1 MESQFVDSLWRE
13 STERLGKVRQSLSA
27 DLQCDVVI
35 IGGGYS
41 GLWTAYYLKRLVPDC
56 RIVIL
61 ESNQIGFGASGRN
74 GGWCSGFLPVTL
86 GELEKTHGRRAAIE
100 MYRESFRTLDEIEM
114 VITEL
119 RIDCDFYRGGTI
131 NGATNLVQKSRVET
145 EVSEMRRFGF
155 GEDHYKILT
164 SDELASRLNI
174 NRAIAASY
182 TPHCAVVHPAK
193 LIHGLAIA
201 VESLGVKIY
210 ENTNVIEYSERCVK
224 TKDQICSANI
234 VIRATEGFTSRL
246 KNQRRTLA
254 PLYSYMVATEPL
266 NPQQLSSLGWQN
278 RETYHDA
285 RNMIIYAQLTKD
297 NRIAFGGRGAPY
309 HFASRVKPQY
319 DTHDE
324 IHEKII
330 RSMHDVFPISR
341 ELDVTHRWGGPLG
354 VPRNWKPT
362 VNFDPK
368 TGLGSLGGYVGD
380 GVAASNLAARTLA
393 HLIVKDK
400 HPLTALPW
408 VNQPSRKWEIE
419 PLRYIGINGLLKIS
433 ESMDNYEAKNDKPDK
448 IRSFILEKFLG
459 D

>member
-1 MESQFVDSLWRE
+1 MESQFVNSLWRE
-13 STERLGKVRQSLSA
+13 STERLVKSRHSLDH
-27 DLQCDVVI
+27 DLQCDVAI

-41 GLWTAYYLKRLVPDC
+41 GLWTAFYIKKLAPDC
-56 RIVIL
+56 RVVIL
-61 ESNQIGFGASGRN
+61 ESNQTGFGASGRN

-86 GELEKTHGRRAAIE
+86 GELEKTHGRTAAIE
-100 MYRESFRTLDEIEM
+100 MYTESFRTLDEIEA
-114 VITEL
+114 VITDL
-119 RIDCDFYRGGTI
+119 RIDCDFHRGGTI
-131 NGATNLVQKSRVET
+131 NGATNLVQKSRVDA

-155 GEDHYKILT
+155 GEDHYRTLT
-164 SDELASRLNI
+164 AEELASRLNI
-174 NRAIAASY
+174 NRVISASF

-193 LIHGLAIA
+193 LIHGLASA
-201 VESLGVKIY
+201 VESLGVEIY
-210 ENTNVIEYSERCVK
+210 ENTNVVEYSESQVK
-224 TKDQICSANI
+224 TKDHKCSANI

-246 KNQRRTLA
+246 KKHRRTLA

-266 NPQQLSSLGWQN
+266 NPRQLSNLGWQN

-309 HFASRVKPQY
+309 HFASSVKPEY
-319 DTHDE
+319 DTHTA

-330 RSMHDVFPISR
+330 RSMRDVFPVSQ
-341 ELDVTHRWGGPLG
+341 ELKVTHRWGGPLG
-354 VPRNWKPT
+354 VPRNWKPS
-362 VNFDPK
+362 VNFDPN

-393 HLIVKDK
+393 HLIVNDK
-400 HPLTALPW
+400 HPLTTLPW
-408 VNQPSRKWEIE
+408 VNQASRKWEIE

-433 ESMDNYEAKNDKPDK
+433 ESMDSKETKNDKPDK
-448 IRSFILEKFLG
+448 LRSFILEKFLG

>member
-1 MESQFVDSLWRE
+1 MIF
-13 STERLGKVRQSLSA
+13 
-27 DLQCDVVI
+27 
-35 IGGGYS
+35 
-41 GLWTAYYLKRLVPDC
+41 
-56 RIVIL
+56 

-86 GELEKTHGRRAAIE
+86 GELEKTHGRSAAIE
-100 MYRESFRTLDEIEM
+100 MYTESFRTLDEIES
-114 VITEL
+114 VITDL
-119 RIDCDFYRGGTI
+119 RIDCDYHRGGTI
-131 NGATNLVQKSRVET
+131 NGATNLVQKSRVDA

-155 GEDHYKILT
+155 GEDHYRTLT
-164 SDELASRLNI
+164 AEELASRLNVSRI
-174 NRAIAASY
+174 ITASY

-193 LIHGLAIA
+193 LIHGLASA
-201 VESLGVKIY
+201 VESLGVEIY
-210 ENTNVIEYSERCVK
+210 ENTNIAEYSERLVK
-224 TKDQICSANI
+224 TKDQKCSANI

-246 KNQRRTLA
+246 KNHRRTLA

-266 NPQQLSSLGWQN
+266 NSRQLSSLGWQN

-319 DTHDE
+319 DTHTE
-324 IHEKII
+324 IHDKII
-330 RSMHDVFPISR
+330 RSMRDVFTVSQ
-341 ELDVTHRWGGPLG
+341 ELKITHRWGGPLG
-354 VPRNWKPT
+354 VPRNWRPT

-393 HLIVKDK
+393 HLIVNDK

-408 VNQPSRKWEIE
+408 VNQPSCKWEIE
-419 PLRYIGINGLLKIS
+419 PLRFIGINGLLKIS
-433 ESMDNYEAKNDKPDK
+433 ESIDSYEAKNDKPDK